1 MLQART
7 FDMIQKSVRNQDL
20 ISFFRGLA
28 NNPKAINALRG
39 FFEANYDSVRSVS
52 VSLCFSLIFYDRMVD
67 KHTPRDDIF
76 NEVHRPGGCLC
87 LSPPFY

>member
-28 NNPKAINALRG
+28 TNPKVINALRE

-52 VSLCFSLIFYDRMVD
+52 VSIFSSLPLTDF
-67 KHTPRDDIF
+67 
-76 NEVHRPGGCLC
+76 L
-87 LSPPFY
+87 